1 MFIKTQIVFFKTYK
15 IQSIVNLEIFKKN
28 DRAQNIFFSR
38 RRGYKYKIKYFELQY
53 KLCFLKNNR
62 LSK

>member
-28 DRAQNIFFSR
+28 DRAQNIFFQ
-38 RRGYKYKIKYFELQY
+38 GGEDINIK
-53 KLCFLKNNR
+53 
-62 LSK
+62 